1 MVEPTANGA
10 PDGDDDA
17 DLQRRLRLAGRD
29 LMYLGHILI
38 DREPFS
44 VEHFIMLLRVQDYIK
59 GDRFFHIFEC
69 LVCHGVQRVEWRVQ
83 ARVFYDSVG
92 LHCDAHAEEFH
103 SVSGFTSICCAPNY
117 QPDSE
122 YAWREEGRQLLERFS
137 NQVGAH
143 ETTTERSER

>member
-29 LMYLGHILI
+29 LLYLGHILVF
-38 DREPFS
+38 REPFS
-44 VEHFIMLLRVQDYIK
+44 VEHYILFLRVQDYYQ
-59 GDRFFHIFEC
+59 GDRPIYLFEC
-69 LVCHGVQRVEWRVQ
+69 LVCRGAQQVEWRMR
-83 ARVFYDSVG
+83 ARLFHDSVG

-103 SVSGFTSICCAPNY
+103 SVSGFTSICCAANY
-117 QPDSE
+117 DPDSE
-122 YAWREEGRQLLERFS
+122 YTWREEGRQLLERFS

-143 ETTTERSER
+143 ETTNEQPDR